1 MASEQ
6 FPTGPEISGV
16 FAPVVTPF
24 SGDDLDTDGLSFNLR
39 KLNESNLSGY
49 FVLGT
54 NGEFRSLSSREQ
66 EVVLNI
72 CMEEAKDKVLIG
84 GASAESTSQV
94 ITAIHRLHEIGFR
107 FVAVQPPSYFSKAVT
122 QETIL
127 RFFTNIA
134 DESPLKVIL
143 YNAPRFLNGV
153 TIAPATARSIAT
165 HHNIVGIKDSGPN
178 GPFSFVASCG
188 DLESDFSV
196 LAGSATFLYPGLQ
209 AGTSGGVVSLANAV
223 PEACCALFDL
233 FRQGEFSEAKE
244 LHNRIVKLNAAVS
257 GTYGV
262 AGVKSAMNLCGYRG
276 GNPRPPLS
284 GLTDSEIAVVEAA
297 LNEAG
302 VR

>member
-1 MASEQ
+1 MASD
-6 FPTGPEISGV
+6 FSADAALSGV

-24 SGDDLDTDGLSFNLR
+24 DEDELDVEALRFNLR
-39 KLNESNLSGY
+39 RLNESSLAGY

-66 EVVLNI
+66 ELVLNV
-72 CMEEAKDKVLIG
+72 CLEEAENKILIA

-94 ITAIHRLHEIGFR
+94 VASIHRLHEIGFR
-107 FVAVQPPSYFSKAVT
+107 FVAVQPPSYFGRAVT
-122 QETIL
+122 QETIE
-127 RFFTNIA
+127 RFFTSIA

-153 TIAPATARSIAT
+153 TIAPATVRRLAT
-165 HHNIVGIKDSGPN
+165 HHNIVGIKDSGPS
-178 GPFSFVASCG
+178 GPFSFVSSCG

-196 LAGSATFLYPGLQ
+196 LAGSATFLYPGLH

-223 PEACCALFDL
+223 PEACCRLFDL
-233 FRQGEFSEAKE
+233 FKHGKFSEARE
-244 LHNRIVKLNAAVS
+244 LNNRIVKLNAAVS
-257 GTYGV
+257 GTHGV
-262 AGVKSAMNLCGYRG
+262 AGVKAAMNLCGHRG

-284 GLTDSEIAVVEAA
+284 RLSDGEIGSLEAA
-297 LNEAG
+297 LNESG